1 MNTTKIFSEDRL
13 RNYLKKYLETHI
25 QMCDSEIKENI
36 SILTYDSDDI
46 SENPLPEERTMA
58 HRKLEVLYY
67 RRDWFYKQLDS
78 FKNQ

>member
-1 MNTTKIFSEDRL
+1 MNTTQIFSEGR
-13 RNYLKKYLETHI
+13 LKKYLKQYLETQI
-25 QMCDSEIKENI
+25 QSIDTEIKENI

-46 SENPLPEERTMA
+46 SENPLPEERVWA

-78 FKNQ
+78 FENQ